1 MLLLLLTFALAVAA
15 GCVASSP
22 HAKEAKTPPA
32 GEIRGAWVWSTDV
45 ANEGAETVAKRLAQS
60 RINQVFLLVKGYSG
74 KVCYP
79 SQLTPNLYPGKDT
92 LREMLDACHQRGIK
106 VHAWFVFN
114 ADSHWG
120 QAHPDDAMYH
130 VGKAEAW
137 DQGPYSK
144 KDDPEKIPICPLSR
158 AYRSHLTGLI
168 QEVLDRY
175 DVDGIHL
182 DYIRYGH
189 MAYCFCPRHREL
201 ATRNGISIEK
211 LRQAIYETCFAP
223 RKQNEHYIK
232 LYREGDPDI
241 VCWVGLR
248 QEEIN
253 LAIQEIR
260 HLVKR
265 KNAALPLSAAFMP
278 EGGEADDAF
287 ALCHYGQNYTT
298 AGALVDFILP
308 MTYSKTA
315 VGIARVALNAE
326 KKSGRPAY
334 GGLWACE
341 EDRDAGVSR
350 SDESEGR
357 GVSGKL
363 PVLGL
368 REKVE
373 TLRSRGVKGFVLFRY
388 GPKADQLWKDLP

>member
-1 MLLLLLTFALAVAA
+1 MT
-15 GCVASSP
+15 
-22 HAKEAKTPPA
+22 
-32 GEIRGAWVWSTDV
+32 GEFRGAWVWSTDI
-45 ANEGAETVAKRLAQS
+45 AAEGADKVAKRLAQY

-79 SQLTPNLYPGKDT
+79 SQSAPTLYPGKDV

-114 ADSHWG
+114 ADSQWG

-130 VGKAEAW
+130 VGKPDAW
-137 DQGPYSK
+137 IQGPYSK
-144 KDDPEKIPICPLSR
+144 KKDPEKIPICPLSR

-201 ATRNGISIEK
+201 AVRNGISVEK

-223 RKQNEHYIK
+223 RKQNGHYVE
-232 LYREGDPDI
+232 LYRDGDPDI
-241 VCWVGLR
+241 VRWVGLR
-248 QEEIN
+248 QEEVN

-260 HLVKR
+260 HLVKK

-278 EGGEADDAF
+278 EGGETDDAF
-287 ALCHYGQNYTT
+287 ALCHYGQNYAT

-315 VGIARVALNAE
+315 EGIARVALNAE

-334 GGLWACE
+334 GGIWACE

-350 SDESEGR
+350 SDETEGR
-357 GVSGKL
+357 GVRAKL
-363 PVLGL
+363 PELGL

-373 TLRSRGVKGFVLFRY
+373 TLRRSGVKGFVLFRY
-388 GPKADQLWKDLP
+388 GPKAEQLWKDLP